1 MTTAIVRPL
10 AESDSSPKPSSLD
23 RLFLGLDGGQ
33 TGTRVIV
40 ADASGQILSRGA
52 AGPANHAG
60 DAAGREKLIQAV
72 AGAVRQALQEAGRAL
87 ETTRFVAACCGMSG
101 GPEDKREIL
110 AELLSADQL
119 EVVSD
124 AQIALWGATGGE
136 PGIVVIAGT
145 GAIAFGQNANGKTA
159 RAGGWGYVFGDEC
172 GAFGIVRQALRAALR
187 QEEGWGPP
195 TLVYKLLLEKC
206 NATTANELMHRFYSD
221 EYPRDK
227 IAALAPLVG
236 KAALEGDEPARQI
249 LAKAARQLAGL
260 ACAVREQLFQGD
272 AAVTVATVGG
282 VFQNSSVATEFAR
295 TLTSRAD
302 SGRPSAHVIKPKFEP
317 VVGALLKAFRLAGI
331 EAPSTGEL
339 PRVSPHGQQAPL

>member
-1 MTTAIVRPL
+1 MR
-10 AESDSSPKPSSLD
+10 SDRSARNALPHGDDLTKYVLPPSSD

-33 TGTRVIV
+33 SGTRVIV

-52 AGPANHAG
+52 AGPANYAG

-72 AGAVRQALQEAGRAL
+72 TGAVRQALQEAGRTL
-87 ETTRFVAACCGMSG
+87 ETTRFAAACCGMSG

-110 AELLSADQL
+110 AELLPAGQL

-124 AQIALWGATGGE
+124 AQIALWGAMGGE
-136 PGIVVIAGT
+136 PGIIVIAGT
-145 GAIAFGQNANGKTA
+145 GSIALGQNANGKTA

-195 TLVYKLLLEKC
+195 TLVYKLLLDEC
-206 NATTANELMHRFYSD
+206 GATSANELMHRFYTGEYARD
-221 EYPRDK
+221 E

-236 KAALEGDEPARQI
+236 KAASEGDEPARRI
-249 LAKAARQLAGL
+249 LAKAAQQLAGL
-260 ACAVREQLFQGD
+260 ASAVRGQLFQD
-272 AAVTVATVGG
+272 EAAVSVAAVGG
-282 VFQNSSVATEFAR
+282 VFRNSSVAAEFAKI
-295 TLTSRAD
+295 LTSRAG
-302 SGRPSAHVIKPKFEP
+302 SGPPSARVIKPKFEP

-331 EAPSTGEL
+331 GNMRCIGAGKL
-339 PRVSPHGQQAPL
+339 P